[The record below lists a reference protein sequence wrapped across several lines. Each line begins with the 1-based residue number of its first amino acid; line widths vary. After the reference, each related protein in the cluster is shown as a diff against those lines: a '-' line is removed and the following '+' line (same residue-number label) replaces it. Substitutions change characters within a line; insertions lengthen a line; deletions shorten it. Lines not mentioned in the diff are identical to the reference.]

1 MAPRPN
7 WKGYLKLSLVSC
19 AIALYPATS
28 SSARVTFNTLNGKT
42 GNRVKRQFVDAETG
56 DVVETEDQVK
66 GYPVGK
72 DNFIIVDDA
81 ELDAIK
87 IESTQTIDIVR
98 FVPEAEVDMRYLD
111 APYYLAPEDRVS
123 EEAFAVIRDAMRD
136 KKVAGLG
143 RVVMGRR
150 ERTMLLRPLDKGI
163 VATTMRFAN
172 EVREPAVYFEEIADI
187 KLPAEMRELAEVII
201 DKKMA
206 HFDPSTFED
215 RYENAVLDLLKSK
228 ELGRPAA
235 AAPAAAKPHN
245 VVNIM
250 EALRRSIEAER
261 ASPAAAPAPAEKPK
275 APSKTRTAKPA
286 SDSKINTARTA

>member
-28 SSARVTFNTLNGKT
+28 NASRVTFNTLNGKT

-56 DVVETEDQVK
+56 EVVETEDQVK

-87 IESTQTIDIVR
+87 IESTQTIDIIS
-98 FVPEAEVDMRYLD
+98 FVPESEIDVRYLD

-150 ERTMLLRPLDKGI
+150 ERTVLLRPLGKGI
-163 VATTMRFAN
+163 VATTIRFAA
-172 EVREPAVYFEEIADI
+172 EVREPAIYFEEISDI

-201 DKKMA
+201 DRKLA

-235 AAPAAAKPHN
+235 ATRPEAKPHN

-261 ASPAAAPAPAEKPK
+261 ASPAASTAPAEKPK

-286 SDSKINTARTA
+286 AVTKIGAARKR